1 MFTKIFVCVLA
12 VACIAGLAAMLDTGH
27 ARAIDSLVQ
36 MSACKG
42 GDSNCQNTSMSSTS
56 KASTERFFT
65 MMAMN

>member
-1 MFTKIFVCVLA
+1 MFIKIFVFALA
-12 VACIAGLAAMLDTGH
+12 VGGIGGLAAMLDFGH

-36 MSACKG
+36 MPACQIS
-42 GDSNCQNTSMSSTS
+42 DSSCQSTSMSSTS

>member
-36 MSACKG
+36 MPTCQGS
-42 GDSNCQNTSMSSTS
+42 DNHCQNMSSTS
-56 KASTERFFT
+56 KASTEQFFA
-65 MMAMN
+65 MMAMH

>member
-1 MFTKIFVCVLA
+1 
-12 VACIAGLAAMLDTGH
+12 MLDTGH

-42 GDSNCQNTSMSSTS
+42 SDSSCQSTSMSSTS

>member
-1 MFTKIFVCVLA
+1 MFTKILVCG
-12 VACIAGLAAMLDTGH
+12 VALIGIAALAAMLDRGH

-42 GDSNCQNTSMSSTS
+42 SDSSCQSTSMSSTS

>member
-1 MFTKIFVCVLA
+1 MFTKIFVCALA
-12 VACIAGLAAMLDTGH
+12 VACIGGLAAMLDTGR

-42 GDSNCQNTSMSSTS
+42 SDSSCQSTSMSSTS